1 MSVFNSDVGKWY
13 GTRALQGSL
22 DLAMPD
28 AGIVISESTAK
39 KNGWNVDTELA
50 VVSKGGITRLPITGI
65 FADTGDPGQSIII
78 SDAAIHEHIN
88 SRLVLPFQT
97 YVDVSDS
104 IAADSGAVDEMK
116 QKLSDAVADYLVV
129 QVMTAKEFAGLA
141 NAFIDVMLGIVYALL
156 ALAVIISIL
165 GIINTVALSVVER
178 RQEIGMLRAVGLQRS
193 GIRRMIRL
201 ESVEISIFGAVV
213 GIVLGL
219 FLGWSLLTVLKD
231 EGLNTIA
238 VPWLQVVLML
248 LGSALVGV
256 IAALGPG
263 QKAAKTPP
271 LAAIAD
277 E

>member
-1 MSVFNSDVGKWY
+1 M
-13 GTRALQGSL
+13 
-22 DLAMPD
+22 
-28 AGIVISESTAK
+28 
-39 KNGWNVDTELA
+39 
-50 VVSKGGITRLPITGI
+50 
-65 FADTGDPGQSIII
+65 
-78 SDAAIHEHIN
+78 
-88 SRLVLPFQT
+88 PFQT
-97 YVDVSDS
+97 YVDISDS
-104 IAADSGAVDEMK
+104 IAADSGSMDEMK

-141 NAFIDVMLGIVYALL
+141 NASIDVMLGIVYALL

-238 VPWLQVVLML
+238 VPWLQIVLML
-248 LGSALVGV
+248 LGSALVGI